1 VTSRPGQ
8 MAEDLLR
15 YNRGKQLAHCLRV
28 VALDDSVLLFTDHD
42 RKVMVEQNTYLPI
55 VLGSLSADRRE
66 GALRS
71 GDQDVRGIIDGQTIT
86 LPQLKQQKWRGA
98 SVFLM
103 VVDWCRPAIIYSR
116 HRRVITRIVFDGSNF
131 VGTMESVTQSL
142 GRPTGGRFGG
152 HFSQECQYELG
163 GVYCKA
169 DISSTTIT
177 TPAIVA
183 TVPDS
188 LMTVRF
194 TTSSFAPPAA
204 AQVDDYYR
212 DGSIVWETGN
222 NVGQVS
228 AIIGFD
234 YSTRECRLLNPTLQP
249 MLVGDQATVKPGCDG
264 LFDTCK
270 IKFDNV
276 TNFGGSDLEPTA
288 SNIRRPVIE

>member
-1 VTSRPGQ
+1 MTSRPGK

-28 VALDDSVLLFTDHD
+28 VAFDGSVLLFTDHD
-42 RKVMVEQNTYLPI
+42 RKLTVERNTYLPI

-66 GALRS
+66 GGLRS
-71 GDQDVRGIIDGQTIT
+71 GDQEVRGIIDGQTIT

-98 SVFLM
+98 SVFLTI
-103 VVDWCRPAIIYSR
+103 VDWCRPAIIYSR
-116 HRRVITRIVFDGSNF
+116 HRRTITRIVFDGSSF
-131 VGTMESVTQSL
+131 VGTLESITQSL
-142 GRPTGGRFGG
+142 RRPTGGRFGG
-152 HFSQECQYELG
+152 HFGQTCQYELG

-169 DISSTTIT
+169 NISSTTIT
-177 TPAIVA
+177 APAVVD

-194 TTSSFAPPAA
+194 TTGSFAPPAA
-204 AQVDDYYR
+204 GQVDDYYR
-212 DGSIVWETGN
+212 DGSVIWTTGN

-234 YSTRECRLLNPTLQP
+234 YSTRECRLLSPTLQP
-249 MLVGDQATVKPGCDG
+249 MQVGDQATVKPGCNG

-270 IKFDNV
+270 DKFSNQP
-276 TNFGGSDLEPTA
+276 NFGGSDLEPTA
-288 SNIRRPVIE
+288 SSIRKPVVE

>member
-1 VTSRPGQ
+1 

-15 YNRGKQLAHCLRV
+15 FNRGKQLAHCLRV
-28 VALDDSVLLFTDHD
+28 VALDGSVLLFTDHD
-42 RKVMVEQNTYLPI
+42 RKVTVEQNIYLPI

-116 HRRVITRIVFDGSNF
+116 NRRVITRIVFDGSSF
-131 VGTMESVTQSL
+131 VGTMESITQSL
-142 GRPTGGRFGG
+142 RKPTGGRFGG
-152 HFSQECQYELG
+152 HFSQTCQYELG
-163 GVYCKA
+163 GVYCQA
-169 DISSTTIT
+169 DISSTTIST
-177 TPAIVA
+177 AVVA

-194 TTSSFAPPAA
+194 TTGSFLPPAA
-204 AQVDDYYR
+204 AQIDDYYR

-228 AIIGFD
+228 AIVGFD
-234 YSTRECRLLNPTLQP
+234 YSTRECRLLTPTLQA
-249 MLVGDQATVKPGCDG
+249 MQIGDRATVKPGCNG

-270 IKFDNV
+270 DKFSNHR
-276 TNFGGSDLEPTA
+276 NFGGSDLEPTA
-288 SNIRRPVIE
+288 SNIRKPVIE

>member
-1 VTSRPGQ
+1 
-8 MAEDLLR
+8 
-15 YNRGKQLAHCLRV
+15 
-28 VALDDSVLLFTDHD
+28 
-42 RKVMVEQNTYLPI
+42 
-55 VLGSLSADRRE
+55 
-66 GALRS
+66 
-71 GDQDVRGIIDGQTIT
+71 
-86 LPQLKQQKWRGA
+86 
-98 SVFLM
+98 
-103 VVDWCRPAIIYSR
+103 
-116 HRRVITRIVFDGSNF
+116 
-131 VGTMESVTQSL
+131 
-142 GRPTGGRFGG
+142 
-152 HFSQECQYELG
+152 
-163 GVYCKA
+163 
-169 DISSTTIT
+169 
-177 TPAIVA
+177 
-183 TVPDS
+183 VPDS

>member
-1 VTSRPGQ
+1 

>member
-1 VTSRPGQ
+1 MTSRPGQ

-28 VALDDSVLLFTDHD
+28 VALDGSVLLFTDHD
-42 RKVMVEQNTYLPI
+42 RKVTVEQNVYLPI

-116 HRRVITRIVFDGSNF
+116 HRRVITRIVFDGSSF
-131 VGTMESVTQSL
+131 VGTMESITQSL
-142 GRPTGGRFGG
+142 RKPTGGRFGG
-152 HFSQECQYELG
+152 HFSQTCQYELG

-177 TPAIVA
+177 TPAVVA

-194 TTSSFAPPAA
+194 TTGTFVPPVA
-204 AQVDDYYR
+204 AQVDEYYR
-212 DGSIVWETGN
+212 DGSIVWETGT

-228 AIIGFD
+228 AIVGFD
-234 YSTRECRLLNPTLQP
+234 YSTRECRLLTPTLQP
-249 MLVGDQATVKPGCDG
+249 MQIGDQATVKPGCDG

-270 IKFDNV
+270 DKFSNHA
-276 TNFGGSDLEPTA
+276 NFGGSDLEPTA
-288 SNIRRPVIE
+288 SNIRKPVIE